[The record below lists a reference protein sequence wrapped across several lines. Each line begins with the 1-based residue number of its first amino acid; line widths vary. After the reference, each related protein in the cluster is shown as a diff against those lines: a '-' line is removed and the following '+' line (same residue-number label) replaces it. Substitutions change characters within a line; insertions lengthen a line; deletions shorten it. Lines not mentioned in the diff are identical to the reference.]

1 MQDDL
6 ADERSFKIDAEG
18 ELVFAPEIEADIFQ
32 EPQIGRSCGRFGVP
46 VVPPIAVELVVLCQA
61 GEGGGVFVGDAFED
75 EADELLSSYIP
86 RADTLAAG
94 IAAAI
99 REEA

>member
-1 MQDDL
+1 MRSDVGCGAAL
-6 ADERSFKIDAEG
+6 AAGALRAAHLTV
-18 ELVFAPEIEADIFQ
+18 LVNTTSLAGD
-32 EPQIGRSCGRFGVP
+32 P
-46 VVPPIAVELVVLCQA
+46 VAR
-61 GEGGGVFVGDAFED
+61 AFED